1 VRNEV
6 TEGAMEEFVKEANRL
21 RDETVAA
28 EELAEKQRSIVAGFA
43 LSLEQPTTQLSFA
56 VIRKIYGFP
65 ADYWDKYPSNIMAVT
80 PEQIQTV
87 ARKYINPANIQLVAV
102 GDAKTIKPVLE
113 KYGPVEIYDTE
124 GKPKPSGGN

>member
-1 VRNEV
+1 
-6 TEGAMEEFVKEANRL
+6 
-21 RDETVAA
+21 
-28 EELAEKQRSIVAGFA
+28 
-43 LSLEQPTTQLSFA
+43 
-56 VIRKIYGFP
+56 
-65 ADYWDKYPSNIMAVT
+65 MAVT

-124 GKPKPSGGN
+124 GKPKPTGGN